1 MSTARQ
7 PSTSVPL
14 ACSAVD
20 VSVVPFS
27 IESMFESSAV
37 AAVDPHAD
45 EAALIARIAE
55 LEAAKSAAAAGQ
67 ARAAVELDA
76 LRRSNEADAG
86 VPAAQRG
93 RGVASEI
100 ALARRDWPAR
110 GGRHLGFAKA
120 LVYEM
125 PHALAALE
133 AGRLSEWR
141 ATLIVRESACLDV
154 EDRRG
159 LDAEMCA
166 DGSKLDGMGDARI
179 AAAARAI
186 AYRLNARAV
195 VDRAARAESERTV
208 TIRPAP
214 DTMTWVTALL
224 PVAKGVS
231 VYAALKRAA
240 DTTFDDRTRGQ
251 VMADTLVERITGRPA
266 EVAQPI
272 AVNLVISDETLL
284 GHDDTAAVVDGY
296 GPIPAAVARHL
307 VNDAVIDTRSRAT
320 LRRLYRRPRSGAMV
334 AMESR
339 ARCFPKGLATFIGL
353 RDQRCRTPYCD
364 APIRHRD
371 HAQPRHRGGA
381 TTAANGLG
389 MCERC
394 NYAKEA
400 PGWRVAA
407 AIDETGRHTA
417 EFTTPTG
424 MHYHSGAPPPPG
436 PLEIFVSEVE
446 ARIGVA
452 LAELHAA

>member
-1 MSTARQ
+1 
-7 PSTSVPL
+7 
-14 ACSAVD
+14 
-20 VSVVPFS
+20 
-27 IESMFESSAV
+27 MFEFGGH
-37 AAVDPHAD
+37 PD
-45 EAALIARIAE
+45 EAALIARIAD
-55 LEAAKSAAAAGQ
+55 LETAKSAAAAEQ
-67 ARAAVELDA
+67 ARASVQLEA
-76 LRRSNEADAG
+76 LRRANEADAG

-93 RGVASEI
+93 RGLAGEI
-100 ALARRDWPAR
+100 ALARRDSPAR

-120 LVYEM
+120 LVNEM
-125 PHALAALE
+125 PHTLAALE

-154 EDRRG
+154 EHRRA

-166 DGSKLDGMGDARI
+166 DGSQLDGMGDARI

-186 AYRLNARAV
+186 AYRLDARAV
-195 VDRAARAESERTV
+195 VDRAAKADSERTV

-224 PVAKGVS
+224 PVARGVA

-240 DTTFDDRTRGQ
+240 DTTFDGRTRGQ
-251 VMADTLVERITGRPA
+251 VMADTLVERVTGRPA
-266 EVAQPI
+266 EVAEPI

-307 VNDAVIDTRSRAT
+307 VGDAAVDDRSRAT
-320 LRRLYRRPRSGAMV
+320 LRRLYRHPASGSLV

-339 ARCFPKGLATFIGL
+339 ARCFPRGLAKFIGL

-364 APIRHRD
+364 APIRHHD
-371 HAQPRHRGGA
+371 HAQPHHRGGA
-381 TTAANGLG
+381 TSAANGLG
-389 MCERC
+389 LCERC

-400 PGWRVAA
+400 PGWRVATA
-407 AIDETGRHTA
+407 VDEMGRHTA

-424 MHYHSGAPPPPG
+424 MRYRSGAPPPPG
-436 PLEIFVSEVE
+436 WLEIFVVE
-446 ARIGVA
+446 PR
-452 LAELHAA
+452 AA